1 MQQYLIYKK
10 ETIPPVRDSPKKD
23 NKKQEQVLDEFKEE
37 LQGGPVD
44 ALIVKATEVSSS
56 RKKVSGILQKRSIHS
71 H

>member
-10 ETIPPVRDSPKKD
+10 ETIPPVRESSKKQD
-23 NKKQEQVLDEFKEE
+23 NKKPEQVLDEFKEE

-56 RKKVSGILQKRSIHS
+56 RKKGESE
-71 H
+71 